1 MIEVNA
7 VSKSYGRG
15 ESSVTVLDRVSLTV
29 DRGEIAAVVGP
40 SGAGKSTLSHCINLL
55 VTPTSGQILVGGEDL
70 TRLTGSRLRT
80 ARRSIG
86 TVFQG
91 SSLLRRRTA
100 AQNIALPLE
109 YFGVTRAGQHTRV
122 GELLDMV
129 GLADKANAYPSELS
143 GGQRQ
148 RIGIARALALR
159 PSVLLADEA
168 TSGLDPVTTASILAL
183 FKQIR
188 DDFDLSIVLIT
199 HEMDVVRETADSVVR
214 LEHGRVVESG
224 SIVDVLTDPAS
235 SLARELIPDRAHRRP
250 SEGDTAWEL
259 SYSSGTVA
267 SDWLLSVSDALDVR
281 VGLLSATIEEVDG
294 ATVGRLVVSIDSAVP
309 AERVRDAL
317 AAVGVAGAPL
327 GAGSRER
334 SAA

>member
-1 MIEVNA
+1 VIEVNA
-7 VSKSYGRG
+7 VSKSYGSG
-15 ESSVTVLDRVSLTV
+15 ESAVTVLDRVSLTV
-29 DRGEIAAVVGP
+29 ERGEIAAVVGP

-70 TRLTGSRLRT
+70 TRLTGSALRT

-109 YFGVTRAGQHTRV
+109 YFGVTRVGQRARV
-122 GELLDMV
+122 TELLEMV
-129 GLADKANAYPSELS
+129 GLSDRADAYPSELS

-168 TSGLDPVTTASILAL
+168 TSGLDPATTASILAL

-188 DDFDLSIVLIT
+188 DEFDLSIVLIT

-224 SIVDVLTDPAS
+224 SIASVLTNPNSD
-235 SLARELIPDRAHRRP
+235 LARELIPDRAHQTP
-250 SEGDTAWEL
+250 AKGETAWEL
-259 SYSSGTVA
+259 VYSSATVA
-267 SDWLLSVSDALDVR
+267 PDWLLSVSDALDTR
-281 VGLLSATIEEVDG
+281 VGLLSATIEQVDG
-294 ATVGRLVVSIDSAVP
+294 TTVGRLVVSIDSTTAHEKVL
-309 AERVRDAL
+309 DAL
-317 AAVGVAGAPL
+317 AAVGVSGTRLDARP
-327 GAGSRER
+327 RER
-334 SAA
+334 RAA

>member
-1 MIEVNA
+1 VIEISA
-7 VSKSYGRG
+7 VSKSYGSGR
-15 ESSVTVLDRVSLTV
+15 SAVTVLDRVSLTV
-29 DRGEIAAVVGP
+29 ERGEIAAVVGP
-40 SGAGKSTLSHCINLL
+40 SGAGKSTLAHCINLL

-70 TRLTGSRLRT
+70 TRLTGAALRT

-109 YFGVTRAGQHTRV
+109 YFGVTRAGQRARV

-129 GLADKANAYPSELS
+129 GLADRADAYPSELS

-168 TSGLDPVTTASILAL
+168 TSGLDPATTASILGL
-183 FKQIR
+183 FKRIR
-188 DDFDLSIVLIT
+188 DEFDLSIVLIT
-199 HEMDVVRETADSVVR
+199 HEMDVVRETADTVAR
-214 LEHGRVVESG
+214 LEGGRIVEAG
-224 SIVDVLTDPAS
+224 SIADVLTNPAS
-235 SLARELIPDRAHRRP
+235 SLARELIPDRAHLAP
-250 SEGDTAWEL
+250 ASGETAWEL
-259 SYSSGTVA
+259 VYSSAQVR
-267 SDWLLSVSDALDVR
+267 SDWLLDVSDALNTR
-281 VGLLSATIEEVDG
+281 VGLLSATIEQVDG
-294 ATVGRLVVSIDSAVP
+294 TGVGRLVVSIDSGVAD
-309 AERVRDAL
+309 AAVRDAL
-317 AAVGVAGAPL
+317 SGAGLSGNPL
-327 GAGSRER
+327 GTHKRER

>member
-1 MIEVNA
+1 VIEVNA
-7 VSKSYGRG
+7 VSKSYGSG
-15 ESSVTVLDRVSLTV
+15 ESAVTVLDRVSLTV
-29 DRGEIAAVVGP
+29 ERGEIAAVVGP

-70 TRLTGSRLRT
+70 TRLTGSALRT

-109 YFGVTRAGQHTRV
+109 YFGVTRAGQRARV
-122 GELLDMV
+122 TELLEMV
-129 GLADKANAYPSELS
+129 GLSDRADAYPSELS

-168 TSGLDPVTTASILAL
+168 TSGLDPATTASILAL

-188 DDFDLSIVLIT
+188 DEFDLSIVLIT

-224 SIVDVLTDPAS
+224 SIASVLTNPNSD
-235 SLARELIPDRAHRRP
+235 LARELIPDRAHQAP
-250 SEGDTAWEL
+250 AKGETAWEL
-259 SYSSGTVA
+259 VYSSATVA
-267 SDWLLSVSDALDVR
+267 PDWLLSVSDALDTR
-281 VGLLSATIEEVDG
+281 IGLLSATIEQVDDT
-294 ATVGRLVVSIDSAVP
+294 TVGRLVVSIDSTTAH
-309 AERVRDAL
+309 EKILDAL
-317 AAVGVAGAPL
+317 AAVGVSGTRL
-327 GAGSRER
+327 GASPRER
-334 SAA
+334 RAA

>member
-1 MIEVNA
+1 MIEVSS
-7 VSKSYGRG
+7 VSKTYGKG
-15 ESSVTVLDRVSLTV
+15 DSAVTVLDRVSLTV
-29 DRGEIAAVVGP
+29 ERGEIAAVVGP

-55 VTPTSGQILVGGEDL
+55 VTPTAGQVLVGGEDL
-70 TRLTGSRLRT
+70 TRLTGSQLRA

-109 YFGVTRAGQHTRV
+109 YFGVTRSGQRARV
-122 GELLDMV
+122 GELLEMV
-129 GLADKANAYPSELS
+129 GLTDKANAYPSELS

-168 TSGLDPVTTASILAL
+168 TSGLDPATTASILGL
-183 FKQIR
+183 FKRIR

-224 SIVDVLTDPAS
+224 TIASVLTNPKSA
-235 SLARELIPDRAHRRP
+235 LARELIPDRAHQHP
-250 SEGDTAWEL
+250 AQGATAWEIV
-259 SYSSGTVA
+259 YSSAAVGT
-267 SDWLLSVSDALDVR
+267 DWLLSVSDALDTR
-281 VGLLSATIEEVDG
+281 VGLLSASVEEVDG
-294 ATVGRLVVSIDSAVP
+294 TTVGRCVISIDSAISP
-309 AERVRDAL
+309 ERVLDAL
-317 AAVGVAGAPL
+317 AAAGLSGGRVSAR
-327 GAGSRER
+327 SRDQ

>member
-7 VSKSYGRG
+7 VSKSYGAG
-15 ESSVTVLDRVSLTV
+15 TAAVTVLDRVSLTV
-29 DRGEIAAVVGP
+29 ERGEIAAVVGP

-70 TRLTGSRLRT
+70 TQLTGAALRT
-80 ARRSIG
+80 ARRSMG

-109 YFGVTRAGQHTRV
+109 YFGVTRAGQRARV
-122 GELLDMV
+122 EELLDMV
-129 GLADKANAYPSELS
+129 GLADRADAYPSELS

-168 TSGLDPVTTASILAL
+168 TSGLDPTTTASILAL
-183 FKQIR
+183 FKRIR
-188 DDFDLSIVLIT
+188 DEFDLSIVLIT
-199 HEMDVVRETADSVVR
+199 HEMDVVRETADTVVR
-214 LEHGRVVESG
+214 LERGRVVESG
-224 SIVDVLTDPAS
+224 SIASVLTNPKS
-235 SLARELIPDRAHRRP
+235 GLARELIPDRAHQEP
-250 SEGDTAWEL
+250 AEGETAWEL
-259 SYSSGTVA
+259 VYSSGTVA
-267 SDWLLSVSDALDVR
+267 TDWLLSVSDALRTR
-281 VGLLSATIEEVDG
+281 VGLLAATVEQVDG
-294 ATVGRLVVSIDSAVP
+294 TTVGRLVVAIDSAVSP
-309 AERVRDAL
+309 ETVADAL
-317 AAVGVAGAPL
+317 AAAGVSGSPL
-327 GAGSRER
+327 GSRSRER